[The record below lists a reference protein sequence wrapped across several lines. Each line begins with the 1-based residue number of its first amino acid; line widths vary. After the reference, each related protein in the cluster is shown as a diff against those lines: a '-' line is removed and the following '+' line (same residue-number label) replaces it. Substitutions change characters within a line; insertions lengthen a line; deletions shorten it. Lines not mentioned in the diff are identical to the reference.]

1 MFEKL
6 QEKMGLTRPDRED
19 DVAGDGNLAQSRDE
33 GGAGDGTGD
42 AGSTTGTGTSEEF
55 VGRVAGQDDG
65 SERLTGAE
73 ARAFDR
79 DERGDGTPD
88 RPSGSAG

>member
-6 QEKMGLTRPDRED
+6 QEKLGRTRPDRED
-19 DVAGDGNLAQSRDE
+19 DVAGDAGLAQSRDV
-33 GGAGDGTGD
+33 GGAGDGAGD

-65 SERLTGAE
+65 AERLSGAE
-73 ARAFDR
+73 ARAFGADAEP
-79 DERGDGTPD
+79 DLPSHSDGDA
-88 RPSGSAG
+88 R